1 MTVALGHSYRH
12 PRPRRASRSPPPRV
26 LSMAIGRY
34 CLEFESRRGPIWD
47 YFAARV
53 PALYNADGR
62 AGDRRRSLRSDGG
75 DSLLCVIV
83 ALLSSMDLR
92 RGFVGRPP
100 VEQGGLW
107 HRRGV
112 RELFGFAFGK
122 PVPGALSIRRIERW
136 LRALT
141 ALGILTT
148 NQLRV
153 KTARGYESKTAIR
166 HVSDELFRL
175 AGMREQLAR
184 ERREAFQRAEAARA
198 ARSIE
203 RMRVDGQTPSGT
215 APTVKDGGPAEAGQS
230 ARAGPTAVR
239 ELIQRIRPSRRRS

>member
-1 MTVALGHSYRH
+1 
-12 PRPRRASRSPPPRV
+12 
-26 LSMAIGRY
+26 
-34 CLEFESRRGPIWD
+34 
-47 YFAARV
+47 
-53 PALYNADGR
+53 
-62 AGDRRRSLRSDGG
+62 
-75 DSLLCVIV
+75 
-83 ALLSSMDLR
+83 
-92 RGFVGRPP
+92 GRPP

-198 ARSIE
+198 
-203 RMRVDGQTPSGT
+203 
-215 APTVKDGGPAEAGQS
+215 
-230 ARAGPTAVR
+230 
-239 ELIQRIRPSRRRS
+239 